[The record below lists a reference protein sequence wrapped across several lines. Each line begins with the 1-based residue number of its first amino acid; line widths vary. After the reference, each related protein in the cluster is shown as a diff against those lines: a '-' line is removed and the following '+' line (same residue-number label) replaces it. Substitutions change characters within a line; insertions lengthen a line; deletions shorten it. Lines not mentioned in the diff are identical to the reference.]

1 MAGVDS
7 DSGQTMI
14 SEEAQALM
22 RRLVRPPKPRPPQ
35 AEGMSARRAWG
46 MVVPRTAEE
55 TAGIVAAVH
64 DVVLSEKMLSVL
76 LEEWSDGILAVTLL
90 GDGPSRGLAMFD
102 AGLVAAMIEVQTTGH
117 VLSSPPPERRHTD
130 ADAALTTPFVDA
142 AMGEVDAL
150 LVEAGQ
156 RAGNWT
162 CGRRVPTA
170 RAASLIL
177 DDGMF
182 VETRIDLSLAEGATT
197 GCIRVFVPDRRA
209 IPGVT
214 PADKPTVGDPR
225 LAGRVE
231 MLAILYRGKVPL
243 EQIRTLTAGAELELP
258 GAALDQIAL
267 ETMEGKPLSP
277 ARLGRLGAHQA
288 VRIGAPDATDPPAPL
303 SAAAPVGIPPEM
315 EGLRAQPLDPAPMAE
330 LAQLPD
336 LPEPS
341 ALPDLPEPAALPDL
355 PEPGALPD
363 LPEPSAL
370 PDLPDLPPLTPE
382 VD

>member
-1 MAGVDS
+1 
-7 DSGQTMI
+7 
-14 SEEAQALM
+14 
-22 RRLVRPPKPRPPQ
+22 
-35 AEGMSARRAWG
+35 
-46 MVVPRTAEE
+46 
-55 TAGIVAAVH
+55 AV
-64 DVVLSEKMLSVL
+64 
-76 LEEWSDGILAVTLL
+76 
-90 GDGPSRGLAMFD
+90 
-102 AGLVAAMIEVQTTGH
+102 
-117 VLSSPPPERRHTD
+117 
-130 ADAALTTPFVDA
+130 
-142 AMGEVDAL
+142 
-150 LVEAGQ
+150 
-156 RAGNWT
+156 
-162 CGRRVPTA
+162 
-170 RAASLIL
+170 
-177 DDGMF
+177 
-182 VETRIDLSLAEGATT
+182 
-197 GCIRVFVPDRRA
+197 
-209 IPGVT
+209 
-214 PADKPTVGDPR
+214 
-225 LAGRVE
+225 
-231 MLAILYRGKVPL
+231 LYRGKVPL

-303 SAAAPVGIPPEM
+303 SAAVLVGIPPEM

-341 ALPDLPEPAALPDL
+341 ALPDLPELPETAALPDL